1 MKQMSPP
8 NDSGRKP
15 RNASNRVKAPAA
27 ALEDRSRPAAIE
39 DQGAPPL
46 RARPLDVSNG
56 KALFKKYDNIEY
68 NSVTQGAWLE
78 VQVIMVRE
86 DGAIMID
93 LKDRYWFDVQEQ
105 ASKFREGG
113 RKPWLVE
120 SELQYYSQTQGGWVD
135 CTVVNRNPS
144 DNSIQISCKEHYW
157 MGVAEQDEKLRMP
170 LYDRS
175 DEIVWESGKM
185 LKQDPP
191 DCRGAEEKLKQLLL
205 DEPDHT
211 LAMESLAN
219 LLRDWHQD
227 YAGAEELYRRAL
239 NENPFEVKVL
249 SDFGD
254 LLKVLRKKTEA
265 DEIHQRWRKVR
276 DKMKEIED
284 ELGV

>member
-1 MKQMSPP
+1 MRQESPP
-8 NDSGRKP
+8 NSSQKP
-15 RNASNRVKAPAA
+15 KNGSKVKAPRAAVEGDREVA
-27 ALEDRSRPAAIE
+27 ALEDRKV
-39 DQGAPPL
+39 APL
-46 RARPLDVSNG
+46 KARPLDVSNG
-56 KALFKKYDNIEY
+56 KALYKKYDNIEY
-68 NSVTQGAWLE
+68 NSITQGAWLE

-93 LKDRYWFDVQEQ
+93 LKDRYWFDLQEQ
-105 ASKFREGG
+105 SGKFREGG

-135 CTVVNRNPS
+135 CTVVNRNMA
-144 DNSIQISCKEHYW
+144 DNTIQISCKEHYW
-157 MGVAEQDEKLRMP
+157 MSVAEQDEKLRMP

-175 DEIVWESGKM
+175 DEVVWEAGKM
-185 LKQDPP
+185 LKQDPA
-191 DCRGAEEKLKQLLL
+191 DCKGSEQKLRQLLQ

-219 LLRDWHQD
+219 LLRDWHLD
-227 YAGAEELYRRAL
+227 FGGAEVLYRRAL
-239 NENPFEVKVL
+239 NENPFEIKVL

-254 LLKVLRKKTEA
+254 LLKVLGKKPEA
-265 DEIHQRWRKVR
+265 EEIHQRWRKVR